1 MEVKS
6 DLPRATVPPAIR
18 DLLGRDDVR
27 AAAVLN
33 DRLRET
39 VEVGGKPVL
48 FLPHALAHTLPGL
61 LRG

>member
-1 MEVKS
+1 
-6 DLPRATVPPAIR
+6 VPPAIR